1 MDQIACAV
9 GGPLRVD
16 PSEALGYKELGSI
29 DFDFVLGDSNA
40 PKDTMGIL
48 RRCKFDRLDILE
60 ENGGVWD
67 TINMEKLSPEDAEK
81 SSGHHP

>member
-1 MDQIACAV
+1 MLGLLDAKTFRSLTSSKELADLAFEAEVSYFDAPGGNMDQIACAV

-40 PKDTMGIL
+40 LRIL
-48 RRCKFDRLDILE
+48 WVF
-60 ENGGVWD
+60 
-67 TINMEKLSPEDAEK
+67 
-81 SSGHHP
+81 